1 MAQTYE
7 PGDKVV
13 VVSGPDEGR
22 SAEVVDNYKGVYG
35 DDLTDGALIH
45 FDDNKPSKAPV
56 AGQVGVE
63 REFNSSMLR
72 RA

>member
-22 SAEVVDNYKGVYG
+22 EATVVDNFG
-35 DDLTDGALIH
+35 DIPQAVKNVIGPMETAKIPIQ
-45 FDDNKPSKAPV
+45 K
-56 AGQVGVE
+56 
-63 REFNSSMLR
+63 
-72 RA
+72 